1 MKNTVPSLYTEIWR
15 VQTSKRR
22 RAASEFGMWSWW
34 PVRSEAWTRPLSFS
48 FTICCLQ
55 RFVVAY
61 SQPPFCNYTLPPR
74 PSANTQVSDSPNKL
88 SPHSAICTR
97 VTTTTLLHQR
107 SSGESSP
114 SRSSKPTSSGSVV
127 HQSTDGCSERESPT
141 RLRSS
146 PLRLDPQASPDS
158 ASRLPLQ
165 LAHLTACHH
174 VGTTSLAS
182 HSPSLTSS

>member
-1 MKNTVPSLYTEIWR
+1 MIISAFGE
-15 VQTSKRR
+15 SKRR

-34 PVRSEAWTRPLSFS
+34 PVRSEVWTRPLSFS

-127 HQSTDGCSERESPT
+127 HQSTDRCSERESPT
-141 RLRSS
+141 RPHSS
-146 PLRLDPQASPDS
+146 PLRLDTGFARQRFALAPAPSTSHGVPS
-158 ASRLPLQ
+158 CRHHHPSHLVS
-165 LAHLTACHH
+165 LAH
-174 VGTTSLAS
+174 
-182 HSPSLTSS
+182 